1 MLTTSWP
8 PGEPVLKYFLF
19 SVHGSSDTALLE
31 DKKALRVQTPPYFT
45 FFFFNSS
52 DSLNRVHLQIQNIA
66 VLFPRKQRAGN

>member
-45 FFFFNSS
+45 FFFFF
-52 DSLNRVHLQIQNIA
+52 LI
-66 VLFPRKQRAGN
+66 VLTA